1 MRVSDLMSK
10 HVEAITPDNSIRQ
23 ATRKMRDLNIGS
35 LPVVKD
41 GQLVGMVTDRDISC
55 FAVAMGRDPT
65 TTSIEKIM
73 STDIATCYDD
83 DDISDAAQLMEQRH
97 IRRLAVL
104 NHDNKVTGL
113 FSVDDLAR
121 GSHELAG
128 AVLEAAE
135 TIH

>member
-1 MRVSDLMSK
+1 MRVSELMSK
-10 HVEAITPDNSIRQ
+10 HVEAVAPDNNIRQ
-23 ATRKMRDLNIGS
+23 ASRWMRDKNIGS

-41 GQLVGMVTDRDISC
+41 GMLVGIVTDRDISC
-55 FAVAMGRDPT
+55 FAVAMGRDPASTLIDKVMT
-65 TTSIEKIM
+65 T
-73 STDIATCYDD
+73 DVATCFED
-83 DDISDAAQLMEQRH
+83 DDITAAAKLMEQRH

-104 NHDNKVTGL
+104 DHDNHVIGML
-113 FSVDDLAR
+113 SVDDLAR